1 MQKQVSEKVEGSAIR
16 PQGRHRLASDV
27 QVLVGVGG
35 LLALLALAVGLAVI
49 LIVSFEDDA
58 TVDSSRHVLYSTAIH
73 EAALSAKG
81 IANDQRGYLLSGNP
95 EYLSEIRTRTA
106 EARSAFGQA
115 ASYAVGSAQ
124 RSAVRESR
132 SGFETWLRVL
142 NGDIAAYRR
151 GERERAVEAS
161 LGSTRQLRKQYEQ
174 SLANAYVLGVQSI
187 DSATEALHS
196 SASRSV
202 TLLLTYLALALVV
215 GIAVALWVVRAILR
229 PAFTLSQ
236 NAIEVLTQGRVLVDE
251 DDRGSHHGV
260 AVVVP
265 IEVVNALA
273 ESAIETQEA
282 MHRSHRAR
290 RVAAHVRRLYLLRH
304 AKSSWDDP
312 ALDDHERPL
321 APRGRRA
328 TVGSRAGFASTRSI
342 PSSWSARVRCGRG
355 RRCQA
360 SSPSSTSPRCG
371 SRTSCTPRA
380 PRRCSGGYELC
391 QKRWRTRCWSDTTRA
406 WAASCFCS
414 RSRETYGS
422 GRRRRC
428 RPAHWRRSRRTSR
441 VGPTWCRAELV

>member
-1 MQKQVSEKVEGSAIR
+1 MQKQVSNKAEESAIR
-16 PQGRHRLASDV
+16 PAGKHRLASDV

-58 TVDSSRHVLYSTAIH
+58 TVDSNRHVLYTTAIH
-73 EAALSAKG
+73 EVALSAKG
-81 IANDQRGYLLSGNP
+81 IANDQRGFLLSGNP

-115 ASYAVGSAQ
+115 ANYAVGPEQ

-151 GERERAVEAS
+151 GERREAVEAS

-174 SLANAYVLGVQSI
+174 SLATAYVIGVESI
-187 DSATEALHS
+187 DSATSALHS

-202 TLLLTYLALALVV
+202 TLLLTYLALALVA

-251 DDRGSHHGV
+251 DDSGSHHGV
-260 AVVVP
+260 SVVVP

-273 ESAIETQEA
+273 ESAIQTQEA
-282 MHRSHRAR
+282 MHRGSEP
-290 RVAAHVRRLYLLRH
+290 AA
-304 AKSSWDDP
+304 
-312 ALDDHERPL
+312 
-321 APRGRRA
+321 
-328 TVGSRAGFASTRSI
+328 
-342 PSSWSARVRCGRG
+342 
-355 RRCQA
+355 
-360 SSPSSTSPRCG
+360 
-371 SRTSCTPRA
+371 
-380 PRRCSGGYELC
+380 
-391 QKRWRTRCWSDTTRA
+391 
-406 WAASCFCS
+406 
-414 RSRETYGS
+414 
-422 GRRRRC
+422 
-428 RPAHWRRSRRTSR
+428 
-441 VGPTWCRAELV
+441 